1 MTYETFSND
10 VITFVGGSYQVISFN
25 IYNLGGDRV
34 ISPIIDNVVWD
45 MALYGENESLL
56 HKTMND
62 KEITVDKGTI
72 NIVLKGKDTTS
83 FSGLFTHQLEIT
95 DANNENFI
103 VDLGQIVIKKKI
115 S

>member
-72 NIVLKGKDTTS
+72 NIVLKEKIQH
-83 FSGLFTHQLEIT
+83 LFLDYLHINLKLQMLIM
-95 DANNENFI
+95 
-103 VDLGQIVIKKKI
+103 KI
-115 S
+115 LLLI